1 MKRFSSMACLAAALL
16 VTSGLAL
23 AQGPNKFDFAV
34 IGDAPYGPTAETPS
48 GRVQVYP
55 APPYERLIAD
65 INSTVLAEQKV
76 HLVVHVGD
84 IKEGNSRCDDN
95 VYTENRNYLNTFQM
109 PAIFVPGDNEWTDCH
124 RSTNGS
130 FDPLLRLAFLRSTFY
145 PTNQTL
151 GITKLTVT
159 RQAGYPENSRWRY
172 GPVLFVT
179 LNMPGSNNGYQNANS
194 AAGVPNPY
202 LAAMDA
208 EYGARNA
215 ANITWLNNAFNVAAA
230 DSTIKGVFVAIQANP
245 FERFLEGGQGYTISG
260 YESFISTLRSRTVS
274 LDRPVILAHGDTHYY
289 RIDRPMTG
297 AYPACTGAVAGTP
310 TSPCTAVAVP
320 ASPTDRIDN
329 FLRLEVFAQ
338 NDVHWVKVSV
348 NQSDPDLFSLSP
360 QRVPGN

>member
-1 MKRFSSMACLAAALL
+1 MVFASAIT
-16 VTSGLAL
+16 V

-34 IGDAPYGPTAETPS
+34 MGDSPYGPIAGPPEN
-48 GRVQVYP
+48 RVQVYP
-55 APPYERLIAD
+55 APAYERMLAD
-65 INSTVLAEQKV
+65 LNSTVATEQRV
-76 HLVVHVGD
+76 HLVIHVGD

-95 VYTENRNYLNTFQM
+95 VYTQNRDYLNTLQM

-124 RSTNGS
+124 RTTNGS
-130 FDPLLRLAFLRSTFY
+130 FDPLARLAFLRSTFY

-179 LNMPGSNNGYQNANS
+179 LNMPGSNNGFQNASS

-202 LAAMDA
+202 LVAMND
-208 EYGARNA
+208 EYAARNT
-215 ANITWLNNAFNVAAA
+215 ANLSWLNSAFDVAAA
-230 DSTIKGVFVAIQANP
+230 DATIKGVFIAIQANP

-260 YESFISTLRSRTVS
+260 YEGFISTLRTRTVS
-274 LDRPVILAHGDTHYY
+274 YNKPVILAHGDTHYY

-297 AYPACTGAVAGTP
+297 TYPACAGAV
-310 TSPCTAVAVP
+310 SNPCTAVAVP

-348 NQSDPDLFSLSP
+348 NQGDADLFSLSP